1 MHPRDGTE
9 GAADQGQHEQG
20 RLGNA
25 PGSFARLVLV
35 YAHEDETCAVDSD
48 QIYDDKCDRVHK
60 FILFLQSW
68 EMSGVSIIT

>member
-1 MHPRDGTE
+1 
-9 GAADQGQHEQG
+9 
-20 RLGNA
+20 
-25 PGSFARLVLV
+25 VLV

>member
-1 MHPRDGTE
+1 MEPREPPIRASTNRVDSGMR
-9 GAADQGQHEQG
+9 QV
-20 RLGNA
+20 
-25 PGSFARLVLV
+25 ARLVLV